1 MARVYCAGPLFNP
14 PEREEMSA
22 IAAILEAAGHDT
34 FLPQRDGFELGDV
47 ARLLVARGVPP
58 DEATDVVHRSI
69 FALDAYHLLASD
81 VIVANLNGRVPD
93 EGTAVEAAIAWHAS
107 KALVLYKNDVRS
119 PFAGHDN
126 PMITCLTNL
135 QVTTRVQDL
144 AEAVETALRQASAKR
159 GVDISRTGERIAT
172 LLASDPNDEDLAAFL
187 TDLDPSSEADR

>member
-47 ARLLVARGVPP
+47 ARLLVDRGVPP

-93 EGTAVEAAIAWHAS
+93 EGTAVEAAIAWHAG

-172 LLASDPNDEDLAAFL
+172 FLASDPNDEDLAAFL
-187 TDLDPSSEADR
+187 TDLNPSSETDR